1 MIEMRVGLVA
11 ALIAASLFMPLVTA
25 HGANDFA
32 IILRSSSMQPNE
44 AEVLQ
49 NDSVTFYN
57 VADVNR
63 TIRVDL
69 DGDGVYDQRCE
80 TAPYNSSSV
89 KDECSFM
96 IYAESWVAGNYLL
109 DVFSNDSLW
118 GTLNLTVLHD
128 YHEELG
134 PPTGYTFNEGGS
146 EGGVVQDEGFLE
158 KISIEIQIE
167 IQISILLIGVSTLV
181 WLARR
186 NGDE

>member
-1 MIEMRVGLVA
+1 MRVGLVA
-11 ALIAASLFMPLVTA
+11 SLLAISMLMPLASA
-25 HGANDFA
+25 HGANDFS
-32 IILRSSSMQPNE
+32 IIMRSSSLQPSE

-57 VADVNR
+57 VADLNR

-80 TAPYNSSSV
+80 TEPYNSSSV

-96 IYAESWVAGNYLL
+96 IYAENWGAGNYLL
-109 DVFSNDSLW
+109 DVFSNDTLW
-118 GTLNLTVLHD
+118 ATLNLTVIHD

-134 PPTGYTFNEGGS
+134 PPSGYVFNDGNTETD
-146 EGGVVQDEGFLE
+146 EEQGGVLEDSIGAVALFLLTC
-158 KISIEIQIE
+158 S
-167 IQISILLIGVSTLV
+167 VVV

-186 NGDE
+186 GGDE

>member
-1 MIEMRVGLVA
+1 MVA
-11 ALIAASLFMPLVTA
+11 TFLAVSLFMPLASA
-25 HGANDFA
+25 HGANDFS
-32 IILRSSSMQPNE
+32 IIMRSSSLQPSE

-80 TAPYNSSSV
+80 TEPYNSSSV

-96 IYAESWVAGNYLL
+96 IYAESWGAGNYLL
-109 DVFSNDSLW
+109 DVFTNDTLW
-118 GTLNLTVLHD
+118 STLNLTVIHD

-134 PPTGYTFNEGGS
+134 PPSGYVFNNGTSGS
-146 EGGVVQDEGFLE
+146 EEDGGGLE
-158 KISIEIQIE
+158 DSLRDLSIF
-167 IQISILLIGVSTLV
+167 LLICSALV
-181 WLARR
+181 WVARR

>member
-11 ALIAASLFMPLVTA
+11 TILAVSLFMPLASA
-25 HGANDFA
+25 HGANDFS
-32 IILRSSSMQPNE
+32 IIMRSSSLQPSE

-80 TAPYNSSSV
+80 TEPYNSSSV

-96 IYAESWVAGNYLL
+96 IYAEIWGAGNYLL
-109 DVFSNDSLW
+109 DVFTNDTLW
-118 GTLNLTVLHD
+118 ATLNLTVIHD

-134 PPTGYTFNEGGS
+134 PPSGYVFNNGTSGS
-146 EGGVVQDEGFLE
+146 EEDGGGLE
-158 KISIEIQIE
+158 DSLRDLSIF
-167 IQISILLIGVSTLV
+167 LLICSALV
-181 WLARR
+181 WVARR

>member
-1 MIEMRVGLVA
+1 MIEMRFSFVA
-11 ALIAASLFMPLVTA
+11 ALLAASLFMPLTAA
-25 HGANDFA
+25 HGANDFS

-44 AEVLQ
+44 AEVFQ

-57 VADVNR
+57 VADINR

-80 TAPYNSSSV
+80 TAPHNSSSV

-96 IYAESWVAGNYLL
+96 IYAESWDAGNYLL
-109 DVFSNDSLW
+109 DVFSNETLW
-118 GTLNLTVLHD
+118 GTLNLTVIHD

-134 PPTGYTFNEGGS
+134 PPSDYIFNNGTSKEEGEQG
-146 EGGVVQDEGFLE
+146 DEGVEDSLRNLAIFLLTC
-158 KISIEIQIE
+158 SA
-167 IQISILLIGVSTLV
+167 LV

>member
-1 MIEMRVGLVA
+1 MIEMRVSLVA
-11 ALIAASLFMPLVTA
+11 ALIAASLFTPLVAA

-80 TAPYNSSSV
+80 TAPHNSSSV

-96 IYAESWVAGNYLL
+96 IYAENWIAGYYLL
-109 DVFSNDSLW
+109 DVFSNDTLW
-118 GTLNLTVLHD
+118 GTLNLTVIHD

-134 PPTGYTFNEGGS
+134 PPSGYIFNNGTSKDELEQGSGGIEDS
-146 EGGVVQDEGFLE
+146 LRNLAIFLLTC
-158 KISIEIQIE
+158 SA
-167 IQISILLIGVSTLV
+167 LV

>member
-1 MIEMRVGLVA
+1 
-11 ALIAASLFMPLVTA
+11 
-25 HGANDFA
+25 
-32 IILRSSSMQPNE
+32 MQPNE
-44 AEVLQ
+44 AEVFQ

-57 VADVNR
+57 VADENR

-69 DGDGVYDQRCE
+69 DGDGIYDQRCE

-96 IYAESWVAGNYLL
+96 IYAESWDAGNYLL
-109 DVFSNDSLW
+109 DVFSNETLW
-118 GTLNLTVLHD
+118 ETLNLTVIHD

-134 PPTGYTFNEGGS
+134 PPSDYIFNNGTSKE
-146 EGGVVQDEGFLE
+146 EEEQDDGGVEDSLRNLAIFLLTC
-158 KISIEIQIE
+158 SA
-167 IQISILLIGVSTLV
+167 LV

>member
-11 ALIAASLFMPLVTA
+11 TILAVSLFMPLASA
-25 HGANDFA
+25 HGANDFS
-32 IILRSSSMQPNE
+32 IIMRSSSLQPSE

-80 TAPYNSSSV
+80 TEPYNSSSV

-96 IYAESWVAGNYLL
+96 IYAESWSAGNYLL
-109 DVFSNDSLW
+109 DVFTNDTLW
-118 GTLNLTVLHD
+118 TTLNLTVMHD
-128 YHEELG
+128 FHEELG
-134 PPTGYTFNEGGS
+134 PPSGYVFNDEPS
-146 EGGVVQDEGFLE
+146 EGEEEDGGGLE
-158 KISIEIQIE
+158 DSLRNLAIF
-167 IQISILLIGVSTLV
+167 LLICSA
-181 WLARR
+181 LAWVTRR

>member
-11 ALIAASLFMPLVTA
+11 TILAVSFFMPLASA
-25 HGANDFA
+25 HGANDFS
-32 IILRSSSMQPNE
+32 IIMRSSSLQPGE

-80 TAPYNSSSV
+80 TEPYNSSSV

-96 IYAESWVAGNYLL
+96 IYSESWGAGNYLL
-109 DVFSNDSLW
+109 DVFTNDTLW
-118 GTLNLTVLHD
+118 ATLNLTVIHD

-134 PPTGYTFNEGGS
+134 PPSGYVFNNGTSGS
-146 EGGVVQDEGFLE
+146 EEDGGGLE
-158 KISIEIQIE
+158 DSLRGLSIF
-167 IQISILLIGVSTLV
+167 LLICSALV
-181 WLARR
+181 WVARR

>member
-1 MIEMRVGLVA
+1 MIEMRVSIVA
-11 ALIAASLFMPLVTA
+11 ALIAVSLFVPLAAA

-63 TIRVDL
+63 SIRVDL
-69 DGDGVYDQRCE
+69 DGDGVYDQRCD

-109 DVFSNDSLW
+109 DVFSNGTLW
-118 GTLNLTVLHD
+118 RTLNLTVIHD

-134 PPTGYTFNEGGS
+134 PPSGYIFNSGDSEEQGEQGDGGG
-146 EGGVVQDEGFLE
+146 EDALRNLAIFLLTC
-158 KISIEIQIE
+158 SA
-167 IQISILLIGVSTLV
+167 LV

-186 NGDE
+186 KGDE

>member
-1 MIEMRVGLVA
+1 MVA
-11 ALIAASLFMPLVTA
+11 TILAVSLFMPLASA
-25 HGANDFA
+25 HGANDFS
-32 IILRSSSMQPNE
+32 IIMRSSSLQPSE

-80 TAPYNSSSV
+80 TEPYNSSSV

-96 IYAESWVAGNYLL
+96 IYAESWGAGNYLL
-109 DVFSNDSLW
+109 DVFTNDTLW
-118 GTLNLTVLHD
+118 ATLNLTVIHD

-134 PPTGYTFNEGGS
+134 PPSGYVFNNGTSGS
-146 EGGVVQDEGFLE
+146 EEDGGGLE
-158 KISIEIQIE
+158 DSLRDLSIF
-167 IQISILLIGVSTLV
+167 LLICSALV
-181 WLARR
+181 WVARR

>member
-1 MIEMRVGLVA
+1 MRVSLVT
-11 ALIAASLFMPLVTA
+11 ALIAASLFMPLASA

-32 IILRSSSMQPNE
+32 IILRSSSIEPSE

-69 DGDGVYDQRCE
+69 GGDGVYDQRCE
-80 TAPYNSSSV
+80 TAPYNSSSI

-96 IYAESWVAGNYLL
+96 IYAENWIAGNYLL
-109 DVFSNDSLW
+109 DVFSNGSLW
-118 GTLNLTVLHD
+118 VTLNLTVMHD

-134 PPTGYTFNEGGS
+134 PPDGFIFNGGTSRDESEQDGGDVAYTLRNLAI
-146 EGGVVQDEGFLE
+146 FLLTC
-158 KISIEIQIE
+158 SA
-167 IQISILLIGVSTLV
+167 LV

>member
-1 MIEMRVGLVA
+1 MIEMRVSLVA
-11 ALIAASLFMPLVTA
+11 ALLAASLFVPLATA

-32 IILRSSSMQPNE
+32 IILRTSSMQPSE

-63 TIRVDL
+63 SIRVDL

-80 TAPYNSSSV
+80 TTPYNSSSV

-96 IYAESWVAGNYLL
+96 IYAENWIAGNYLM
-109 DVFSNDSLW
+109 DVFSNDTLW
-118 GTLNLTVLHD
+118 ATLNLTVMHD

-134 PPTGYTFNEGGS
+134 PPSGYIFNNGTSEVEGEQGDGDLEDS
-146 EGGVVQDEGFLE
+146 LRNLAIFLLTCSAF
-158 KISIEIQIE
+158 IW
-167 IQISILLIGVSTLV
+167 LV
-181 WLARR
+181 RR
-186 NGDE
+186 KGDE